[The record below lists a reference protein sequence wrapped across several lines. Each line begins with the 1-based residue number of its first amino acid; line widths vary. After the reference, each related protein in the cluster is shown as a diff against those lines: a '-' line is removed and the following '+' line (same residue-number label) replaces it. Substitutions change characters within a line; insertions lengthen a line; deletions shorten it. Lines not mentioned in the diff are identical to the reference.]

1 MLINEYTN
9 FFVREIAF
17 HEGLA
22 RIHDVGVHCD
32 ELVTVLAD
40 PFQLVH
46 VLFHTLTGLPGHV
59 FEHT

>member
-1 MLINEYTN
+1 MLINDNTN
-9 FFVREIAF
+9 FVLREIPF

-46 VLFHTLTGLPGHV
+46 VLFDTLTGLPGHV
-59 FEHT
+59 LQHA